1 MPGFHGR
8 NHPSTAPLNNF
19 SFVFTAPK
27 HGFLEVSASN
37 DLLIS
42 RHIFIR
48 IQERKTGGFG
58 SLGLRGGAPKPAAKD
73 RRIWIFG
80 AGNFSPFTKRILQ
93 QIMWHVLLDIP
104 GALFLS
110 G

>member
-73 RRIWIFG
+73 RRIWILGQGIFPH
-80 AGNFSPFTKRILQ
+80 SRSEILQ
-93 QIMWHVLLDIP
+93 QIMWHVLRNIP